1 MQYDLYVYIDDG
13 SFITE
18 AFVDRDIVQ
27 NMIGL
32 SAEEL
37 AAALSSGGP
46 AQANIRK
53 TMKAFEH
60 FLVNFEG
67 TILIELNRDSSVPI
81 VREMNKGC
89 SSSDAWQLLRRV
101 KTFSGQGYMRSL
113 DFMDTT
119 P

>member
-1 MQYDLYVYIDDG
+1 
-13 SFITE
+13 
-18 AFVDRDIVQ
+18 
-27 NMIGL
+27 MIGL